1 MRQMRVWAVS
11 GAVAVLA
18 SCGGGGSDL
27 GGTVVTDNSG
37 TRGSLQI
44 NPPLRVA
51 ALSATDFTSQLNA
64 SSTGQG
70 LLAVAGTP
78 KCGVNFHYIRYG
90 TVGGAGEATN
100 ATGALMVPTGTD
112 PACTG
117 ARPVVLYAHGTTTSK
132 AYNLANVVDQT
143 NDAYSESILV
153 AANFAAQGFIV
164 VAPNY
169 AGYDASTLPYHPYL
183 NADQESKEMI
193 DALTAARR
201 AFSNVGASDSGQLFI
216 TGYSQ
221 GGHVAMATHKAMQA
235 LNMTVTASAPMSGP
249 YAMAAFGDAIFS
261 GQVNLG
267 GTIFA
272 PLLATSYQKAYGN
285 IYTNLL
291 TDLYNPTYAT
301 GIDTLLPS
309 TLSETQLFAQNKLPQ
324 TALFNSTPPTAP
336 PNAPQGFQSVLNAMT
351 PPTSPAAQAP
361 LFALGFG
368 SSYLINNSARLS
380 YLLDATQNPDG
391 AVPTPTTGLPASSPA
406 NAMRSALKTNDLRGW
421 TPSKPMLLCG
431 GNGDPTVFYSVNTGL
446 MQTLWSSL
454 VTGGLVT
461 VLDVDSNPT
470 GVNDPFAAAKV
481 GFATLKQQT
490 GTAGG
495 AAAVLQNYHGALVPP
510 FCTAAARGFF
520 QQILSMNP

>member
-1 MRQMRVWAVS
+1 MRKMTAWTLGSVMAI
-11 GAVAVLA
+11 LA
-18 SCGGGGSDL
+18 GCGGSGSDL
-27 GGTVVTDNSG
+27 GGSVTTDNSG
-37 TRGSLQI
+37 ARGSLQI

-51 ALSATDFTSQLNA
+51 SLSAVDFTSQLNA
-64 SSTGQG
+64 SATGQG
-70 LLAVAGTP
+70 LLAAAGGTL
-78 KCGVNFHYIRYG
+78 KCGVNFHYIKYG
-90 TVGGAGEATN
+90 TVGGASEATN

-117 ARPVVLYAHGTTTSK
+117 PRPVVLYAHGTTTSK
-132 AYNLANVVDQT
+132 GYNLANVVDQT

-183 NADQESKEMI
+183 NSDQESKEMI
-193 DALTAARR
+193 DALTAARK
-201 AFSNVGASDSGQLFI
+201 AFGNVGANDSGKLFI

-235 LNMTVTASAPMSGP
+235 LSMTVTASAPMSGP

-267 GTIFA
+267 GTVFA

-285 IYTNLL
+285 IYTNL
-291 TDLYNPTYAT
+291 TDLYSSTYAT

-309 TLSETQLFAQNKLPQ
+309 ALSETELFTQGKLPQ
-324 TALFNSTPPTAP
+324 TALFSSTPPTAP
-336 PNAPQGFQSVLNAMT
+336 SVPGLQTILNGMT

-368 SSYLINNSARLS
+368 TSYLINNNARLN
-380 YLLDATQNPDG
+380 YLLDAIQNPDG
-391 AVPTPTTGLPASSPA
+391 AVPTATTGLPASSPG
-406 NAMRSALKTNDLRGW
+406 NAMRIALKTNDLRGW
-421 TPSKPMLLCG
+421 QPARPILLCG

-446 MQTLWSSL
+446 MQMLWSL
-454 VTGGLVT
+454 QVTAGLVT

-470 GVNDPFAAAKV
+470 GVNDPYAAAKL
-481 GFATLKQQT
+481 GFATFKQQT
-490 GTAGG
+490 AAAGG
-495 AAAVLQNYHGALVPP
+495 ASAVIQNYHGGLVPP

-520 QQILSMNP
+520 QQVLSLNL